1 MINPLTPDSNP
12 KDPVAEFTY
21 PVPVHEALGEVL
33 ASVRRKVLS
42 EFLQELMLLLES
54 EKYQIH
60 EVLAALGDFAESQQR
75 DEEAQVLDEA
85 SEALLNIRRKSYT
98 TEKS

>member
-1 MINPLTPDSNP
+1 MITDPLE
-12 KDPVAEFTY
+12 VTY
-21 PVPVHEALGEVL
+21 PSPIRESLAEVL

-42 EFLQELMLLLES
+42 DFLQELMLLLES

-60 EVLAALGDFAESQQR
+60 EVLAALGDFAEAQGR
-75 DEEAQVLDEA
+75 DEVAQSLDEA

-98 TEKS
+98 TTEKS